1 MTRTA
6 VLLALAGILGAAA
19 VALGAWAAHGLEAAH
34 GARAVV
40 LVETAVRYQFWHVLA
55 MIAALVL
62 DHIAR
67 REQPPA
73 EAAWLVVAGVL
84 FAIGTIV
91 FCGALYALAFGG
103 PRWMGAVAP
112 IGGTVLIAGWLALA
126 WGAARAFKRTQS
138 RG

>member
-6 VLLALAGILGAAA
+6 VLLALAGILGALA
-19 VALGAWAAHGLEAAH
+19 VALGAWAAHGLEAAY
-34 GARAVV
+34 GARAVS

-55 MIAALVL
+55 MIGALAL
-62 DHIAR
+62 DRIAR
-67 REQPPA
+67 QQVPDIDA
-73 EAAWLVVAGVL
+73 GWLIRATQL
-84 FAIGTIV
+84 FALGTII

-112 IGGTVLIAGWLALA
+112 VGGISLIAGWLALA
-126 WGAARAFKRTQS
+126 WGAARTFKEPQA